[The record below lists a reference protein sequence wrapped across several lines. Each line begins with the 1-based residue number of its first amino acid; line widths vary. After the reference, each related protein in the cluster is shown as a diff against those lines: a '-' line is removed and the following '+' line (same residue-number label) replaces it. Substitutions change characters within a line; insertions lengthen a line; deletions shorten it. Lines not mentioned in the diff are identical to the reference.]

1 MEYLIHKLLTQMAM
15 PIGTGG
21 ILILVGILASA
32 VRQRGLDAGLSL
44 DGLLW
49 IWLWATPVVSD

>member
-1 MEYLIHKLLTQMAM
+1 MHKLLTQMAM